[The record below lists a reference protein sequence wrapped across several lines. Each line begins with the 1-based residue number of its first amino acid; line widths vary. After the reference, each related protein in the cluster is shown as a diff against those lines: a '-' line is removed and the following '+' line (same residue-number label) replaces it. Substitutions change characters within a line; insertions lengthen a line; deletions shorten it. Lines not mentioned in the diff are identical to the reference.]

1 MNAIDEMTD
10 LEKIQAME
18 QLWSS
23 LTTNNRM
30 PEPPEW
36 HSSILA
42 SRAKSIGEGKTAYTS
57 LSALKE
63 RGPQT

>member
-1 MNAIDEMTD
+1 MDAINEMTD

-18 QLWSS
+18 QLWNS
-23 LTTNNRM
+23 LTANNRM

-36 HSSILA
+36 HEAILA
-42 SRAKSIGEGKTAYTS
+42 NRAKSVREGETEYTS
-57 LSALKE
+57 LSALKV